1 MTDTYTTTENTDRD
15 RFIKES
21 NAATAMRLE
30 ISYIT
35 GLSSDPEI
43 SRRLEKALDKH
54 KQERDQS
61 WF

>member
-1 MTDTYTTTENTDRD
+1 MTETNTTTENTDRD

-43 SRRLEKALDKH
+43 SKRLEEVLDKH
-54 KQERDQS
+54 KQDRDQS

>member
-1 MTDTYTTTENTDRD
+1 MTKTDTTTENTDRD

-43 SRRLEKALDKH
+43 SKRLEEVLDKH
-54 KQERDQS
+54 KQDRDQS